1 MRPNQMSCSKISD
14 RLLESGFI
22 CLNKIIV
29 HVVTEPVQ
37 EIYINL
43 YLYQYQRYALH
54 PEHKK
59 FKQLL
64 NSLQWFSGNTT
75 QEGARYS
82 AVQTLY
88 STTNLERKDRMP
100 NSRKVLLLCG
110 LRNKVLSLVCPVPHE
125 PKCEYDSLN
134 EVAVEL
140 LHLQPGQPI
149 DDQANIQDA
158 LEGVFRLTCALKT
171 EDRDPTKGLREFV
184 HQIKTDKRFADLRQV

>member
-1 MRPNQMSCSKISD
+1 MKEKTGCPA
-14 RLLESGFI
+14 
-22 CLNKIIV
+22 V
-29 HVVTEPVQ
+29 
-37 EIYINL
+37 
-43 YLYQYQRYALH
+43 A
-54 PEHKK
+54 K
-59 FKQLL
+59 FYYCAGSETKSYHLFAQLAA
-64 NSLQWFSGNTT
+64 F
-75 QEGARYS
+75 
-82 AVQTLY
+82 
-88 STTNLERKDRMP
+88 
-100 NSRKVLLLCG
+100 
-110 LRNKVLSLVCPVPHE
+110 VPHE